1 MSSEQMLEN
10 VMDELVGL
18 EERIDDLEAVT
29 QTVAELEERVQ
40 RLEQRTDM
48 LRLIEQAD
56 EMDHEQRRA
65 ALWQH
70 CVRRARQRGG
80 EVVLDRDAAE
90 TALHHPDIHR
100 TTVYDDMAA
109 VADAVTGDV
118 AKYVARDASET
129 GQAELR
135 VDLRGVDES
144 VDASTLYGGER

>member
-1 MSSEQMLEN
+1 MSGEQMLDA
-10 VMDELVGL
+10 VMDDLVAL
-18 EERIDDLEAVT
+18 EERIDDLEVVT
-29 QTVAELEERVQ
+29 ETVAELEDRVE

-70 CVRRARQRGG
+70 CVRRARQRDG

-109 VADAVTGDV
+109 VAEAVKGDV
-118 AKYVARDASET
+118 ASYIPAIASET

-135 VDLRGVDES
+135 VDLTGVDES
-144 VDASTLYGGER
+144 VDASTLYGGDR